1 MSTILKE
8 NERIDDLEYKGLKII
23 QNTNSFCFGIDA
35 VLLSDFA
42 KEIRNNSTVV
52 DLGTGTGIISI
63 LLSKKAN
70 PKKIIA
76 VEIQEKMAEMATRSV
91 QLNSLQDIIEIENID
106 LKCLNIQQNSIDVV
120 VTNPPYK
127 KENSGILNE
136 SEEQKISRHETA
148 CTLEDVCRVSAKMLK
163 PLGTIYM
170 VHRPERLVDIFCEM
184 RKVGLEPKKIRLV
197 KPKEN
202 AKPNIVL
209 IKAVKN
215 WKPFLQVEKEL
226 TVYEQNGEYTDEILK
241 IYEKER

>member
-1 MSTILKE
+1 MVKIM
-8 NERIDDLEYKGLKII
+8 ERIDDLGCKGLKII
-23 QNTNSFCFGIDA
+23 QNTDGFCFGMDA

-42 KEIRNNSTVV
+42 KDIKRNAKVI
-52 DLGTGTGIISI
+52 DLGTGTGIIATLLCGKTDLKEIIGVEVQKEVCEMARRSIELNNLQDRFSI
-63 LLSKKAN
+63 LEANIKDLDKKLPVASFDA
-70 PKKIIA
+70 I
-76 VEIQEKMAEMATRSV
+76 
-91 QLNSLQDIIEIENID
+91 
-106 LKCLNIQQNSIDVV
+106 

-127 KENSGILNE
+127 RENTGLQNEKETKLIA
-136 SEEQKISRHETA
+136 RHEIL
-148 CTLEDVCRVSAKMLK
+148 CNLEDIVRVSGKLLK
-163 PLGTIYM
+163 DKGVFYM

-215 WKPFLQVEKEL
+215 GKPFLQVEKEL
-226 TVYEQNGEYTDEILK
+226 TVYEQNGDYTDEILK